1 MLSVSNIEISRTVKI
16 TVFWVWYHVIWP
28 TYTVVSKD
36 KSRQMAVA
44 ACYSEKS
51 AYFCQSAW
59 CLIPKRAIFDFW
71 QLGYGLFFKT
81 P

>member
-1 MLSVSNIEISRTVKI
+1 MICEISRTVKI

-28 TYTVVSKD
+28 TYTVVFED
-36 KSRQMAVA
+36 ESRQMAEA
-44 ACYSEKS
+44 AGYSEKS
-51 AYFCQSAW
+51 VYFGQAAW
-59 CLIPKRAIFDFW
+59 RLIPKRAVFDFG